1 MKQQLPELWGMRAGA
16 GVHALALSSC
26 KPSPVHGFILLSVSV
41 YAVFIQCSARKDQS
55 LEQIARDL

>member
-1 MKQQLPELWGMRAGA
+1 MRAGA